1 MAPASSRNRNAQ
13 AAGTTTPNRQPPPPD
28 ASAASAA
35 PAPEPDAPAEPRQR
49 RDERRRHAVHQP
61 KDKSAKAF
69 YGDKQVVAEFLAGR
83 ILGKVVPAEIAARLD
98 LDGLS
103 KGQTE
108 YVDLE
113 FRKVRHADL
122 VWRAPFRDTWLYVV
136 FLFEAQSKPDWRMP
150 ARILLET
157 ALIYDDLLA
166 RNPEVR
172 RRRKLPPVLP
182 IVVYVGEEPWPGAT
196 RMEDLLADD
205 ARAILPFALG
215 QEFVLVSEAA
225 EARALG
231 AADTSWAAGLRLRY
245 TRDRAEFVEAYARLR
260 ELLPEDGPASRALA
274 AWVRSGLI
282 DDGAKEEE
290 VKRLQRLGD
299 LERVAHTFW
308 GAERLA
314 ERRKG
319 RAEGRAVGRAQGRK
333 EGRREAAAARREQRA
348 TLVRL
353 AGRKFGSETAEGL
366 ASLLERVSDAER
378 VAEIADLIIDCTNG
392 SDFLARAAA
401 QGGGGE

>member
-1 MAPASSRNRNAQ
+1 MAPASPR
-13 AAGTTTPNRQPPPPD
+13 D
-28 ASAASAA
+28 HSA
-35 PAPEPDAPAEPRQR
+35 
-49 RDERRRHAVHQP
+49 RDRRRRAVHQP

-69 YGDKQVVAEFLAGR
+69 YGDKQVVAEFLAER
-83 ILGKVVPAEIAARLD
+83 VLGKVVPAEIASRLD

-157 ALIYDDLLA
+157 ALVYDDLLA
-166 RNPEVR
+166 RDPEVR

-182 IVVYVGEEPWPGAT
+182 IVVYVGEGPWPWPT
-196 RMEDLLADD
+196 RMEDLLAGE

-215 QEFVLVSEAA
+215 QEFVLVWEAL
-225 EARALG
+225 EARAL
-231 AADTSWAAGLRLRY
+231 ASADTSWAAGLRLRY
-245 TRDRAEFVEAYARLR
+245 TRDRGEFVKAYGRLR
-260 ELLPEDGPASRALA
+260 ELLPEDGVASRALA
-274 AWVRSGLI
+274 AWVRSALI
-282 DDGAKEEE
+282 EDGAKEAE
-290 VKRLQRLGD
+290 VSRLQRLGD
-299 LERVAHTFW
+299 LERVAQTFW

-333 EGRREAAAARREQRA
+333 EATARARREQRA
-348 TLVRL
+348 TLVRQ

-366 ASLLERVSDAER
+366 ASLLEGVGDSER
-378 VAEIADLIIDCTNG
+378 VAEIADLIIDCTSG
-392 SDFLARAAA
+392 GDFLARAARL
-401 QGGGGE
+401 GTPEDGSTPSTPEP

>member
-1 MAPASSRNRNAQ
+1 MAPAGARDRNARDRSPR
-13 AAGTTTPNRQPPPPD
+13 AAGAKPPDHKPPPAD
-28 ASAASAA
+28 AC
-35 PAPEPDAPAEPRQR
+35 
-49 RDERRRHAVHQP
+49 RRRAVHQP

-69 YGDKQVVAEFLAGR
+69 YGDKQVVAEFLAER
-83 ILGKVVPAEIAARLD
+83 VLGKVIPAEIASRLD
-98 LDGLS
+98 LAGLS

-136 FLFEAQSKPDWRMP
+136 FLFEAQAKPDWRMP

-157 ALIYDDLLA
+157 ALVYDDLLA
-166 RNPEVR
+166 RDPEVR

-182 IVVYVGEEPWPGAT
+182 IVVYVGEGPWPWPT
-196 RMEDLLADD
+196 RMEDLLAGE

-215 QEFVLVSEAA
+215 QEFVLVWEAL
-225 EARALG
+225 EARAL
-231 AADTSWAAGLRLRY
+231 ASADTSWAAGLRLRY
-245 TRDRAEFVEAYARLR
+245 TRDRGEFVEAYGRLR
-260 ELLPEDGPASRALA
+260 ELLPEDGVASRALA
-274 AWVRSGLI
+274 AWVRSALI
-282 DDGAKEEE
+282 EDGAKEAE
-290 VKRLQRLGD
+290 VSRLQRLGD
-299 LERVAHTFW
+299 LERVAQTFW

-333 EGRREAAAARREQRA
+333 EGRREAARARREQRA
-348 TLVRL
+348 TLVRQ

-366 ASLLERVSDAER
+366 ASLLEGVGDSGR
-378 VAEIADLIIDCTNG
+378 VAEIADLIIDCTSG
-392 SDFLARAAA
+392 GDFLARAARL
-401 QGGGGE
+401 GTPDDGSTPSTPEP

>member
-1 MAPASSRNRNAQ
+1 MAPASPR
-13 AAGTTTPNRQPPPPD
+13 D
-28 ASAASAA
+28 HSA
-35 PAPEPDAPAEPRQR
+35 
-49 RDERRRHAVHQP
+49 RDRRRRAVHQP

-69 YGDKQVVAEFLAGR
+69 YGDKQVVAEFLAER
-83 ILGKVVPAEIAARLD
+83 VLGKVVPAEIASRLD

-157 ALIYDDLLA
+157 ALVYDDLLA
-166 RNPEVR
+166 RDPEVR

-182 IVVYVGEEPWPGAT
+182 IVVYVGEGPWPWPT
-196 RMEDLLADD
+196 RMEDLLAGE

-215 QEFVLVSEAA
+215 QEFVLVWEAL
-225 EARALG
+225 EARAL
-231 AADTSWAAGLRLRY
+231 ASADTSWAAGLRLRY
-245 TRDRAEFVEAYARLR
+245 TRDRGEFVKAYGRLR
-260 ELLPEDGPASRALA
+260 ELLPEDGVASRALA
-274 AWVRSGLI
+274 AWVRSALI
-282 DDGAKEEE
+282 EDGAKEAE
-290 VKRLQRLGD
+290 VSRLQRLGD
-299 LERVAHTFW
+299 LERVAQTFW

-319 RAEGRAVGRAQGRK
+319 RAEGRAVGRAQGRAQGRK
-333 EGRREAAAARREQRA
+333 EGRREEAARARREQRA
-348 TLVRL
+348 TLVRQ

-366 ASLLERVSDAER
+366 AALLEGVGDSGR
-378 VAEIADLIIDCTNG
+378 VAEIADLIIDCTSG
-392 SDFLARAAA
+392 GDFLARAARLGTPE
-401 QGGGGE
+401 GGSTPGAAKP

>member
-1 MAPASSRNRNAQ
+1 M
-13 AAGTTTPNRQPPPPD
+13 
-28 ASAASAA
+28 
-35 PAPEPDAPAEPRQR
+35 
-49 RDERRRHAVHQP
+49 
-61 KDKSAKAF
+61 
-69 YGDKQVVAEFLAGR
+69 
-83 ILGKVVPAEIAARLD
+83 IPAEIAARLD

-157 ALIYDDLLA
+157 ALVYDDLLA
-166 RNPEVR
+166 RDPEVR

-182 IVVYVGEEPWPGAT
+182 IVVYVGEGPWPWPT
-196 RMEDLLADD
+196 RMEDLLAGE
-205 ARAILPFALG
+205 ARAILPLALG
-215 QEFVLVSEAA
+215 QEFVLVWEAA
-225 EARALG
+225 EARAL
-231 AADTSWAAGLRLRY
+231 ASADTSWAAGLRLRY
-245 TRDRAEFVEAYARLR
+245 TRDRGEFVEAYGRLR
-260 ELLPEDGPASRALA
+260 ELLPEDGVASRALA
-274 AWVRSGLI
+274 TWVRSALI
-282 DDGAKEEE
+282 EDGAKEAE
-290 VKRLQRLGD
+290 VSRLQRLGD
-299 LERVAHTFW
+299 LERVAQTFW

-333 EGRREAAAARREQRA
+333 EGRREAAARARREQRA
-348 TLVRL
+348 TLVRQ

-366 ASLLERVSDAER
+366 ASLLEGVGDSGR
-378 VAEIADLIIDCTNG
+378 VAEIADLIIDCTSG
-392 SDFLARAAA
+392 GDFLARAAER
-401 QGGGGE
+401 GTPEDGSTPSTPEP